1 MSSVSNKEKPPDVL
15 GYWRSYA
22 PETQTF
28 ELYIGW
34 IFFFFNDNRGRESN
48 VEYLVCCKLIFL
60 VPFV

>member
-34 IFFFFNDNRGRESN
+34 IFFFFLMIIGGESLMWN
-48 VEYLVCCKLIFL
+48 IW
-60 VPFV
+60 FVAS

>member
-1 MSSVSNKEKPPDVL
+1 MSSVSNKEKPPDVH
-15 GYWRSYA
+15 GYWRSYV

-34 IFFFFNDNRGRESN
+34 IFFFFILTGGESN
-48 VEYLVCCKLIFL
+48 VEYLLCCNLVF